1 MMADDSRVNVNFAA
15 KIMRLDAS
23 SKEQVEVFL
32 DLNKKT
38 FNILEKMMLLRPL
51 AGDGGR
57 LK

>member
-1 MMADDSRVNVNFAA
+1 MTDDSRINVNFAA
-15 KIMRLDAS
+15 NIMRLDTS
-23 SKEQVEVFL
+23 TKEQVEVFL

-38 FNILEKMMLLRPL
+38 FNTLEKMMMLRPL